1 MTVCRENESSCL
13 FTSLKNKSIPLL
25 SVSMTWPWCHIL
37 KQYYR
42 FTHPLQNKETL
53 RYQLL
58 NSLKQLPC
66 NNHTISVFFITVGL
80 CTLHKRHSTLEVD
93 WSSPL
98 SCNDNQTLNR
108 SIFQAYIKLRSM
120 QKYCKY
126 VPCILQQ
133 HHRKQI
139 LHSSSWFNDRLCQK
153 RKRPV
158 KWFIL
163 QDKSVH
169 VFATMSLERHKRGIR
184 LSICWWDKKR

>member
-1 MTVCRENESSCL
+1 MIVCRENESSCL
-13 FTSLKNKSIPLL
+13 LTSLMNKSIPLL

-42 FTHPLQNKETL
+42 FTHPLYNKETL

-80 CTLHKRHSTLEVD
+80 CTLHKTFNS
-93 WSSPL
+93 WSRLLIASPML
-98 SCNDNQTLNR
+98 WQSNR

-120 QKYCKY
+120 QIYCKY

-169 VFATMSLERHKRGIR
+169 VFATMSLERHKRGIH